1 MQIQI
6 NSDRNIPMHAKLSG
20 QIEADLHRIL
30 NRYEDQLTRIEVHL
44 TDENGDKKSGPNDK
58 RCVLEARPR
67 HYPSVTVTNTASD
80 VLVAVTGAADK
91 MFRLLG
97 TTFGRIA
104 ERHKN
109 ETPRVVS
116 DTI

>member
-1 MQIQI
+1 MLIQI
-6 NSDRNIPMHAKLSG
+6 NSDRNITMHAKLSG

-30 NRYEDQLTRIEVHL
+30 NRYEDQITRIEVHL
-44 TDENGDKKSGPNDK
+44 SDENGDKKTGPNDK
-58 RCVLEARPR
+58 RCVIEARPR

-80 VLVAVTGAADK
+80 VQVAASGAADK

-109 ETPRVVS
+109 ETPRITDAVV
-116 DTI
+116 